1 MTIFIT
7 ITCSLEILLQVL
19 FVCTANVVEMIPNPL
34 LDRMEV
40 IAIAG
45 YITDEKMHIARDYL
59 EKSTRE
65 ACGIKPEQVAFFPF
79 LSILW
84 SFSWKKKRIYLG
96 GV

>member
-1 MTIFIT
+1 M
-7 ITCSLEILLQVL
+7 QVL
-19 FVCTANVVEMIPNPL
+19 FVCTANVLETIPNPL

-65 ACGIKPEQVAFFPF
+65 ACGIKPEQVYHNNFM
-79 LSILW
+79 LEMLCDYSYCLI
-84 SFSWKKKRIYLG
+84 I
-96 GV
+96 